1 MGLLAHKLKQGPE
14 DNYQKLRNSTYMY
27 SAEKQRKDIR
37 DVDLTSQRYHGPWLL
52 SFEYLLLV
60 WKTIQKIDCYGQ
72 NTVPTCLL
80 EPLLQIL
87 YQKIPVREIGPLIC
101 ARRLGENA
109 ATY

>member
-1 MGLLAHKLKQGPE
+1 
-14 DNYQKLRNSTYMY
+14 MY
-27 SAEKQRKDIR
+27 SAEKQRKEIR

-80 EPLLQIL
+80 EPLLHIL
-87 YQKIPVREIGPLIC
+87 YQKIPDREIGPLIC

>member
-1 MGLLAHKLKQGPE
+1 MGLLTHKLKQGPD
-14 DNYQKLRNSTYMY
+14 DNYQKLRNNAYMY

-37 DVDLTSQRYHGPWLL
+37 DVDLTSQRYHGSWLL

-60 WKTIQKIDCYGQ
+60 RKTIHKIDCYGQ

-80 EPLLQIL
+80 ETLLQIL
-87 YQKIPVREIGPLIC
+87 YQIIPVQEIGPLIC
-101 ARRLGENA
+101 ARRLVENA